1 MGKVEMRDVDRR
13 AWNDVASCKES
24 TVTVQNC
31 GIEIGHEYVF
41 RVTAY
46 NAAGES
52 ETSETS
58 TAIEAMDRFVKPRLD
73 KELLGKERDLTA
85 GQMMRLEAVVE
96 AQPPAKF
103 QWFRPNGEPVLHD
116 NDRILIDNEK
126 NKSVLTYRNMERDF
140 SGGWKVV
147 AKNSESEDEHEIRV
161 KVVSPPLRPSGAVE
175 VTKVTPTGATVMWK
189 KPKDD
194 GGSPITGYI
203 VEKKDVEKDYW
214 SPCGKVTGKMANVMK
229 ELECDVTDLVEN
241 FVYVFRVYAQNAI
254 GDGTP
259 LMSMMSLIPKDEE
272 EEEGQKEG
280 QEEDDEAPKQAS
292 VPVPKKAKEQEYV
305 EYCSGWM
312 VAGITEDD
320 TPEIKIDMLTEGYKY
335 QFRVKAQNKA
345 GFSYPSETSEEIV
358 AKMKKQKPQIERV
371 NMPKSAVMVKGDNLT
386 MKVKVQG
393 EPITDKSWY
402 WGRREIKA
410 SGSVNIENT
419 DYMSRITIFALERA
433 DTGTFSFKAEN
444 EHGSAESSLELVVQ
458 VAPNKPRGPL
468 RIDDV
473 FAESCVVSWHAPEDD
488 GGSPLTH

>member
-1 MGKVEMRDVDRR
+1 
-13 AWNDVASCKES
+13 
-24 TVTVQNC
+24 
-31 GIEIGHEYVF
+31 
-41 RVTAY
+41 
-46 NAAGES
+46 
-52 ETSETS
+52 
-58 TAIEAMDRFVKPRLD
+58 
-73 KELLGKERDLTA
+73 
-85 GQMMRLEAVVE
+85 
-96 AQPPAKF
+96 
-103 QWFRPNGEPVLHD
+103 
-116 NDRILIDNEK
+116 
-126 NKSVLTYRNMERDF
+126 
-140 SGGWKVV
+140 
-147 AKNSESEDEHEIRV
+147 
-161 KVVSPPLRPSGAVE
+161 
-175 VTKVTPTGATVMWK
+175 MWK

-259 LMSMMSLIPKDEE
+259 LMSMVPTIAKHALDPPEQPYNINVVDFDKKWAKLDWTVASGPRATNFIVEKCETFLIPKDEE
-272 EEEGQKEG
+272 EEQGQKESQDG
-280 QEEDDEAPKQAS
+280 EDDAPQQSPQA
-292 VPVPKKAKEQEYV
+292 PATKKAKEQEYV

-320 TPEIKIDMLTEGYKY
+320 TPDIKIDMLTEGYKY

-345 GFSYPSETSEEIV
+345 GISYPSESTEEIV
-358 AKMKKQKPQIERV
+358 AKMRKQKPQIERV

-393 EPITDKSWY
+393 EPITDKSWF

-433 DTGTFSFKAEN
+433 DTGTFSFRAEN
-444 EHGSAESSLELVVQ
+444 EHGMAESSLELVVQ

-468 RIDDV
+468 RIDDI

-488 GGSPLTH
+488 GGSPLTHYIVERAQGGGENWMQCGRVAAPQTECKVVGLTEGKEYRIQVDKTDHSRLFLFSQICSRFVLLTLKESLMVLWVLTGKIHVLFQFPIFLP

>member
-1 MGKVEMRDVDRR
+1 
-13 AWNDVASCKES
+13 
-24 TVTVQNC
+24 
-31 GIEIGHEYVF
+31 
-41 RVTAY
+41 
-46 NAAGES
+46 
-52 ETSETS
+52 
-58 TAIEAMDRFVKPRLD
+58 MDRFVKPRLD

-103 QWFRPNGEPVLHD
+103 QWIRPNGEPVLHD
-116 NDRILIDNEK
+116 NERILIDNEK

-140 SGGWKVV
+140 SGGWKVI

-175 VTKVTPTGATVMWK
+175 VTKVTPTGATVSWK

-259 LMSMMSLIPKDEE
+259 LMSMMPTIAKHALDPPEQPYNINIVDFDKKWAKLDWTVASGPRATNFVVEKCETFLIPKDEE

-280 QEEDDEAPKQAS
+280 QEEDEEAPKQAAQ
-292 VPVPKKAKEQEYV
+292 VPVSKKAKEQEYV

-320 TPEIKIDMLTEGYKY
+320 TPEIKIDQLTEGYKH
-335 QFRVKAQNKA
+335 QFRVKA
-345 GFSYPSETSEEIV
+345 
-358 AKMKKQKPQIERV
+358 QIERV

-393 EPITDKSWY
+393 EPITDKSWF

-433 DTGTFSFKAEN
+433 DTGTFSFRAEN
-444 EHGSAESSLELVVQ
+444 EHGMAESSLELVVQ
-458 VAPNKPRGPL
+458 VAPNKSRGPL
-468 RIDDV
+468 RIDDIS
-473 FAESCVVSWHAPEDD
+473 A
-488 GGSPLTH
+488 

>member
-1 MGKVEMRDVDRR
+1 MIPTIAKHALDPPEQPYNINVVDFDKKWAKLDWTVATGPR
-13 AWNDVASCKES
+13 ATN
-24 TVTVQNC
+24 
-31 GIEIGHEYVF
+31 F
-41 RVTAY
+41 
-46 NAAGES
+46 
-52 ETSETS
+52 
-58 TAIEAMDRFVKPRLD
+58 
-73 KELLGKERDLTA
+73 
-85 GQMMRLEAVVE
+85 VVE
-96 AQPPAKF
+96 KCETF
-103 QWFRPNGEPVLHD
+103 
-116 NDRILIDNEK
+116 
-126 NKSVLTYRNMERDF
+126 
-140 SGGWKVV
+140 
-147 AKNSESEDEHEIRV
+147 
-161 KVVSPPLRPSGAVE
+161 
-175 VTKVTPTGATVMWK
+175 
-189 KPKDD
+189 
-194 GGSPITGYI
+194 
-203 VEKKDVEKDYW
+203 
-214 SPCGKVTGKMANVMK
+214 
-229 ELECDVTDLVEN
+229 
-241 FVYVFRVYAQNAI
+241 
-254 GDGTP
+254 
-259 LMSMMSLIPKDEE
+259 LIPKDEE

-280 QEEDDEAPKQAS
+280 QEEE
-292 VPVPKKAKEQEYV
+292 EEEYV

-320 TPEIKIDMLTEGYKY
+320 TLEIKIDMLTEGYKY

-345 GFSYPSETSEEIV
+345 GFSYPSESTEEIV

-458 VAPNKPRGPL
+458 VAPNKPKGPL

-488 GGSPLTH
+488 G